1 MLELVERTKGSS
13 HLPSLSG
20 CLAGTDTLL
29 WVQEPWSDPAGD
41 LFVVRGAHRSPHT
54 LDRWLAFG

>member
-1 MLELVERTKGSS
+1 MLDLGERTKGSS
-13 HLPSLSG
+13 HPPSLSG

-29 WVQEPWSDPAGD
+29 WVQELSSGPAAD

-54 LDRWLAFG
+54 LHRW